1 MSRKLSNW
9 SNPGEKLLYKH
20 KEAFALMW
28 YGCRNC
34 GHLERIWNSRDG
46 VTPFGMA
53 CTSCSG
59 TLQHIRW
66 DQDECVPEY
75 APNPGQRFWRDGTL
89 AEATEILRQRAA
101 SSEMPSDVVA
111 AAIAQIEKGT
121 SMEFQPGWPK
131 LDVASQTSRSE

>member
-1 MSRKLSNW
+1 MTRRLSDW
-9 SNPGEKLLYKH
+9 SKPGEKPLYKH

-46 VTPFGMA
+46 VTPFGTG
-53 CTSCSG
+53 CPSCSG
-59 TLQHIRW
+59 ILKHVLW
-66 DQDECVPEY
+66 EQDDCKPNY
-75 APNPGQRFWRDGTL
+75 RLNPGQRFWRDGTL
-89 AEATEILRQRAA
+89 AEATEILKRRAA
-101 SSEMPSDVVA
+101 SSEMPSGVVA

-131 LDVASQTSRSE
+131 LDVASQTNRSK